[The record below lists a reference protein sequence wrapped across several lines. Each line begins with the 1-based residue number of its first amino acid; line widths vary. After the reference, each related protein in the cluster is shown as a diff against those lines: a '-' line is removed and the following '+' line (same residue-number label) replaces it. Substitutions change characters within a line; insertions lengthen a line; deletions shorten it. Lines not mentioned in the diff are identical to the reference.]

1 MSAPFSIHNRSHS
14 RGSEANASIDHAMM
28 VDPTRYL
35 RIGTLQYSGTLPLQ
49 EREVV
54 LTFDDGPHPTFTCK
68 VLDAL
73 ALERVKAT
81 FFLIGAM
88 AQKYPLVV
96 RRIYRDGHTVASHTQ
111 HHCLPFSSLSQ
122 TKAEQEIEMGITS
135 IGAALGD
142 VDQVAPFFR
151 FPGLARSTIM
161 ENYLQ
166 TRSIS
171 IWSADVAVDDWKQIS
186 AIDVLDRA
194 QRRIMKKG
202 KGIILLHDIHH
213 RTAMAL
219 PTLLRNLKQC
229 GYRMRH
235 AIPLKWQASKLETK

>member
-1 MSAPFSIHNRSHS
+1 
-14 RGSEANASIDHAMM
+14 MM

-171 IWSADVAVDDWKQIS
+171 IWSADIVVDDWKQVSATPYIS
-186 AIDVLDRA
+186 VAARSLPMRWEPKM
-194 QRRIMKKG
+194 RIRDMSARFQICCTYIG
-202 KGIILLHDIHH
+202 
-213 RTAMAL
+213 
-219 PTLLRNLKQC
+219 
-229 GYRMRH
+229 
-235 AIPLKWQASKLETK
+235 

>member
-1 MSAPFSIHNRSHS
+1 
-14 RGSEANASIDHAMM
+14 
-28 VDPTRYL
+28 
-35 RIGTLQYSGTLPLQ
+35 
-49 EREVV
+49 
-54 LTFDDGPHPTFTCK
+54 

-135 IGAALGD
+135 IGAALGG

-151 FPGLARSTIM
+151 FPGLERSTIM

-171 IWSADVAVDDWKQIS
+171 IWSADIVVDDWKQIS

-213 RTAMAL
+213 RTAIAL

-235 AIPLKWQASKLETK
+235 AIPLKRQASKLETK